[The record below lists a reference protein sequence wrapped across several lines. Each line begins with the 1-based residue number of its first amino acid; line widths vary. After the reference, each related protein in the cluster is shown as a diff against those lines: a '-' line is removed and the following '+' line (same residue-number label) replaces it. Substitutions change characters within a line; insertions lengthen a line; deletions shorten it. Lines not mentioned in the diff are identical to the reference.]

1 LIRQFE
7 AGELE
12 QTRELFREY
21 AAWVGDE
28 ICFRKF
34 ERELAELPGAYAPPE
49 GRLLLAFVGE
59 QLAGCVALR
68 RFAAEIG
75 EMKRLYVRP
84 AFRGSG
90 LGRELAGR
98 LIAEARIARYNVLR
112 LDSLPRMERAI
123 AMYRGLGFYEIPRY
137 SDNPEGSV
145 CFEVRL

>member
-1 LIRQFE
+1 MIRQFE
-7 AGELE
+7 ADDLGP
-12 QTRELFREY
+12 TRELFREY
-21 AAWVGDE
+21 AVWVGDG

-34 ERELAELPGAYAPPE
+34 ELELAELPGGYAPPE
-49 GRLLLAFVGE
+49 GRLLLAFVEE

-84 AFRGSG
+84 AFRGTG
-90 LGRELAGR
+90 LGRKLAGR
-98 LIAEARIARYNVLR
+98 LVSEARAAGYKLLR
-112 LDSLPRMERAI
+112 LDSLSRMELAI

-137 SDNPEGSV
+137 SDNPAGAM